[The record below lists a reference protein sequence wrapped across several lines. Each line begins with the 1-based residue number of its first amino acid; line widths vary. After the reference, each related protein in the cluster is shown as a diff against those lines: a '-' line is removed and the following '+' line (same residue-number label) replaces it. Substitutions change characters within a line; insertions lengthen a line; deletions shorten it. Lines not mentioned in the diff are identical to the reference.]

1 MNVGQQNKFTLLK
14 LLIKSL
20 QHVCSSHY
28 EAHMLSAAFFLSYFG
43 MLTVSETSL
52 KNRSDESGHALKYND
67 VSFENNDET
76 LCVKICSSKT
86 DQKNESVT
94 LIIQTQSDIDIC
106 PVLLLE
112 SYLRI
117 RFSGLRGSNKLFVHF
132 DGEGLKRYQF
142 CLVLQ
147 KCLQFC
153 DIPLHI
159 HSHHKYLTTRRSCM
173 ISILTIS
180 SLGLLIAPVQVPH
193 SYIIRLTR

>member
-1 MNVGQQNKFTLLK
+1 MKRKKHQHSNIRAPLSIGLLK

-28 EAHMLSAAFFLSYFG
+28 EAHMLSAAFFLAYFG
-43 MLTVSETSL
+43 MLTVSEISL

-106 PVLLLE
+106 PVLLLVILKNTI
-112 SYLRI
+112 LRSK
-117 RFSGLRGSNKLFVHF
+117 RFEQTLCSFWW
-132 DGEGLKRYQF
+132 
-142 CLVLQ
+142 
-147 KCLQFC
+147 
-153 DIPLHI
+153 
-159 HSHHKYLTTRRSCM
+159 RRIKE
-173 ISILTIS
+173 ISILFGPSKMFAVLRYPSAYSFAFI
-180 SLGLLIAPVQVPH
+180 
-193 SYIIRLTR
+193 